1 MFCTS
6 TIGRQRFSLAAG
18 VGVLRRG
25 SVHIDDVLVGWMA
38 IAGYVVYQLFQLVTS
53 MMLCVYTQGPGGQQ
67 KKKTR
72 IILFFFFFFLME
84 FKNIDDGPLLRIPF
98 FKVDCHVS
106 VAAVKMGQVADP
118 S

>member
-38 IAGYVVYQLFQLVTS
+38 IAGYVYYARVRSVSTIPTS
-53 MMLCVYTQGPGGQQ
+53 YIHDVVCVYPGTGRTT
-67 KKKTR
+67 KKENSNHS
-72 IILFFFFFFLME
+72 FFFFFF
-84 FKNIDDGPLLRIPF
+84 FNGIQK
-98 FKVDCHVS
+98 H
-106 VAAVKMGQVADP
+106 
-118 S
+118 